1 MMRSEVKDA
10 LERNYKLVF
19 VDETMFTTSTVL
31 THIFSSKKNNI
42 EISQDL
48 MNNEALAVVGGVSAD
63 GGLEGYLVEKG
74 SINSDSFIRFLEL
87 LK

>member
-1 MMRSEVKDA
+1 MRSEVKDA

-31 THIFSSKKNNI
+31 THAFSSKKNNI